1 MFGKVLIANR
11 GEIAVRIAR
20 SCRALGVRVVAVYS
34 DADRSALHVRAA
46 DEALRIGPSPVQD
59 SYLNVDALLD
69 AARQAGAEAIHP
81 GYGFLSESAAFA
93 ERVAAAGLVFIGPP
107 PAAMRALG
115 DKAAAKRLMIA
126 AGVPVVPGYEGDEQS
141 DARLTAEAER
151 IGYPLMVKAAAGG
164 GGRGMREVRAPGALA
179 EALASA
185 RREALGGFGDDRLLL
200 ERLVSNARHV
210 EVQIFADA
218 HGDTLYLGER
228 DCSTQRRHQK
238 LIEESPSPAVDA
250 DLRRR
255 MGEAAVRAA
264 RSAGYVNAGTVEFL
278 LAEDGAF
285 YFLEMNTRLQVEH
298 PVTELV
304 TGLDLVAWQLR
315 IAAGEP
321 LPLRQDEITL
331 QGHAIEARLYAEDPA
346 HGYLPAS
353 GRLSRF
359 AMPRDEGVRVDAGFA
374 EGDTVN
380 PFYDALLAKIAIR
393 GANRAEAVAR
403 LRTALSETVI
413 DGPATNL
420 AQLRA
425 IAASR
430 SFADGAV
437 TIDWLERLW
446 TADSAARLSAPSDA
460 AVLAAAA
467 LLLTGALPAAAGGV
481 RDLWSQPSAW
491 RVGGV
496 ERALR
501 FSLDGAAVRLMA
513 RPDAGANGWRL
524 EWDGAARTASF
535 ERQGAHDVLL

>member
-1 MFGKVLIANR
+1 MFSKVLVANR

-20 SCRALGVRVVAVYS
+20 SCHALGVRVAAVYS

-46 DEALRIGPSPVQD
+46 DEALRIGPSPAQD

-69 AARQAGAEAIHP
+69 AARQSRAEAIHP

-126 AGVPVVPGYEGDEQS
+126 AGVPVVPGYEGEDQS

-164 GGRGMREVRAPGALA
+164 GGRGMREVRKPGALA

-210 EVQIFADA
+210 EVQVFADA
-218 HGDTLYLGER
+218 HGETLYLGER

-278 LAEDGAF
+278 LAVARCRGRAVAAAPGRDHVAGPCDRSAALRRGSGA
-285 YFLEMNTRLQVEH
+285 RLFACQR
-298 PVTELV
+298 PS
-304 TGLDLVAWQLR
+304 
-315 IAAGEP
+315 EP
-321 LPLRQDEITL
+321 L
-331 QGHAIEARLYAEDPA
+331 
-346 HGYLPAS
+346 
-353 GRLSRF
+353 
-359 AMPRDEGVRVDAGFA
+359 RD
-374 EGDTVN
+374 
-380 PFYDALLAKIAIR
+380 
-393 GANRAEAVAR
+393 
-403 LRTALSETVI
+403 
-413 DGPATNL
+413 
-420 AQLRA
+420 
-425 IAASR
+425 
-430 SFADGAV
+430 
-437 TIDWLERLW
+437 
-446 TADSAARLSAPSDA
+446 AARR
-460 AVLAAAA
+460 
-467 LLLTGALPAAAGGV
+467 G
-481 RDLWSQPSAW
+481 
-491 RVGGV
+491 
-496 ERALR
+496 RAR
-501 FSLDGAAVRLMA
+501 
-513 RPDAGANGWRL
+513 
-524 EWDGAARTASF
+524 
-535 ERQGAHDVLL
+535 